1 MFLWQEYRY
10 YLLRQLLFAVLRTV
24 QRPFMWTVRSEIM
37 RTMTELHG
45 RRRSRRSRTVWIMPK
60 RTMSFLSLRDGMT
73 RAARPLIKMATGWSL
88 QTASA
93 SRSGLPSVPW
103 MGAQHATALSSWDAM
118 PQIRRIPM
126 VWAWDLMRCV
136 ASGSILQTRHMVRW
150 SRALLSST
158 VLHTITT
165 TITVHIVRAAAR
177 TSARLLQ
184 IRPRPL
190 ILLTA

>member
-1 MFLWQEYRY
+1 MTIQTAMD
-10 YLLRQLLFAVLRTV
+10 LR
-24 QRPFMWTVRSEIM
+24 
-37 RTMTELHG
+37 G
-45 RRRSRRSRTVWIMPK
+45 RRRSRRSRRASTPPK
-60 RTMSFLSLRDGMT
+60 RGMWCSLLRDGMT
-73 RAARPLIKMATGWSL
+73 RAARPLIKMATRWSL

-93 SRSGLPSVPW
+93 SRSGLPYVPW

-177 TSARLLQ
+177 TSARQLQ